1 MMEMGSFQLEKSD
14 QKSDII
20 NGSVSTGKSF
30 SNQKQQAQEDLNVDI
45 DIEDLDLDE
54 LKDEDKFFLI

>member
-1 MMEMGSFQLEKSD
+1 MKAWYEMTKEL
-14 QKSDII
+14 
-20 NGSVSTGKSF
+20 NG
-30 SNQKQQAQEDLNVDI
+30 DNVDI